1 MAGNLIRIAM
11 WTPLLLGACSFSA
24 ATGDSIDARK
34 VDAAAVDAPIDAPPG
49 CNTLTCNGNT
59 LTCETKQEVCA
70 VSCSTTGGAH
80 CTQFTPSNGA
90 DWTDLAN
97 VVDTGGDLTVTQE
110 IVINTDTG
118 SITRRGDNLIIR
130 NTGEG
135 VVNGYRFRLISA
147 QVSLLAFDDL
157 SIAMAA
163 KVRVTGNHALIILAR
178 NTITI
183 AGEIDA
189 DGGRAADPSQAG
201 PGGGAGAVG
210 ATLATGCG
218 FGPNGQFNDPNAS
231 GGAGGSFG
239 RRGGDGGGNT
249 ATPGG
254 IAAVACTESLK
265 MKLQGG
271 SGGGRGGE
279 LNEGGSGGGG
289 GGAIQFTAGREISVA
304 GLLHSGG
311 AGGTSSPNKRGG
323 GGAGAGGGFLF
334 EAPTVN
340 LLASATVVTNGG
352 GGGDGK
358 DGGNNNDP
366 NKTIGETG
374 QPNLT
379 AAKGGPKADSNA
391 GNGGNG
397 GVTNTSAEPGS
408 GNPNMGSGGGGGGIG
423 KIEIQS
429 VNPNPITAG
438 AKLSPL
444 TPTISILV
452 GM

>member
-1 MAGNLIRIAM
+1 MRIAM
-11 WTPLLLGACSFSA
+11 WTPLLVGACSFTA
-24 ATGDSIDARK
+24 ATGDNIDARK
-34 VDAAAVDAPIDAPPG
+34 VDAARADAPIDAPPG
-49 CNTLTCNGNT
+49 CDTLTCSGKT
-59 LTCETKQEVCA
+59 LICETQQVPCDI
-70 VSCSTTGGAH
+70 SCSTTGGAH

-90 DWTDLAN
+90 DWTDLATVANGTGDLN
-97 VVDTGGDLTVTQE
+97 VTEDILVSTDTGGITTRLNATV
-110 IVINTDTG
+110 
-118 SITRRGDNLIIR
+118 IR
-130 NTGEG
+130 STGEG
-135 VVNGYRFRLISA
+135 VNNGYRFRIISDK
-147 QVSLLAFDDL
+147 VSLLAFDDL
-157 SIAMAA
+157 TIAAAA

-183 AGEIDA
+183 LGEIDA
-189 DGGRAADPSQAG
+189 DGGRNADPAQAG
-201 PGGGAGAVG
+201 PGGGTGAVG
-210 ATLATGCG
+210 ASPAGGCG

-265 MKLQGG
+265 LKLQGG

-311 AGGTSSPNKRGG
+311 AGGTSSRNKKGG

-366 NKTIGETG
+366 NKTNGETG
-374 QPNLT
+374 QPDLT
-379 AAKGGPKADSNA
+379 AAKGGPKADGNA

-397 GVTNTSAEPGS
+397 GVTDTPPGPGS

-423 KIEIQS
+423 KIEIQC
-429 VNPNPITAG
+429 VNLSPITSG
-438 AKLSPL
+438 AKVSPL
-444 TPTISILV
+444 TPTITTLV